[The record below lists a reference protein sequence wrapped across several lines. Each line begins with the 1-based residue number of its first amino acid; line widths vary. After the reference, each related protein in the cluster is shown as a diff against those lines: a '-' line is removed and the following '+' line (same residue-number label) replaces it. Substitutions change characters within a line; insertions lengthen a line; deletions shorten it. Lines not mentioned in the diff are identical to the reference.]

1 MDTRGGSDRER
12 RDAPEGFK
20 AGKGSATTEGVQMLK
35 VAADARWRLEVER
48 GEAKCA
54 RVFDRR
60 RERHADAT
68 VVAYQSQTKSP
79 HQKIENELDISSEAE
94 KDEVK

>member
-1 MDTRGGSDRER
+1 
-12 RDAPEGFK
+12 
-20 AGKGSATTEGVQMLK
+20 MLK
-35 VAADARWRLEVER
+35 VAADARWRLGVER

-68 VVAYQSQTKSP
+68 VVVAYQSQTKQSP
-79 HQKIENELDISSEAE
+79 HQKIENELDII
-94 KDEVK
+94 

>member
-1 MDTRGGSDRER
+1 MDTRGGSDRKR
-12 RDAPEGFK
+12 GDAAEGFE

-35 VAADARWRLEVER
+35 VAVDARWRFGIER

-79 HQKIENELDISSEAE
+79 HQKIE
-94 KDEVK
+94 KDEIK